1 MYYRDFH
8 NLLFNVLDWLGLL
21 LTLFVIPLRVFEL
34 KEQWVL
40 ASLGFLFNF
49 MRLFKFSCVTRY
61 VCVYW
66 LHWDFCLTS

>member
-1 MYYRDFH
+1 MYYKDLH
-8 NLLFNVLDWLGLL
+8 NLFFNLLDWLGLI

-34 KEQWVL
+34 KVQWVL

-61 VCVYW
+61 VCAY
-66 LHWDFCLTS
+66 